1 MKDNQDVI
9 KLKVCEGMVED
20 SHQGIVRVLSGAMK
34 ELELNIGDAVEVEGK
49 RCTLARV
56 LPAFS
61 ESCPTGSVQMDG
73 LLRQNAGVGI
83 GEEVTIRPTIWE
95 KARSVVLAPAIAGW
109 IPSDD
114 LEVAHFKHKLVGIPV
129 KTEDIVALPTFAGSE
144 ENFVVE
150 GVLPKG
156 NVFIDKDTALHFKG
170 SEGSESLKRSVR
182 YEDVGGLGKEVQKI
196 REIVEL
202 PLKYPRLFRMLG
214 VDAPKGILL
223 YGPPGTGKTLIAK
236 AVASETQ
243 THFIHVD
250 GPEIMHKYY
259 GESEARLR
267 QVFDDARKK
276 APSIIFLDEVDAIAP
291 KRTEVHGDVEK
302 RVVAQLLA
310 LMDGL
315 ESRGNV
321 VVLAATN
328 VPDLVDP
335 ALRRP
340 GRFDREIC
348 INVPDQLGRLE
359 ILRIHT
365 RGMNLAEDVS
375 LEQLAAITHGFVG
388 ADLAALCREAGMHAL
403 RNVLADF
410 RFGSDDP
417 EGLYLEV
424 TAHDFLNALT
434 DVEPSATREFSM
446 ELPTVN
452 WNDVGGLGE
461 IKEKLEALVEWPLN
475 YPHLYKHY
483 NLHAPKG
490 IMLSGPP
497 GTGKTLIA
505 KALARKSKLKFIPVN
520 TPLIFSHWMGETEK
534 ALHEVFKKARQA
546 SPCILFFDEID
557 ALAPIR
563 QGSEKVVTGRVV
575 SQFLMELDGL
585 EELKEVIVLAATNRI
600 DMVDPALLRHGR
612 FDMVLEFPLPD
623 INDRLQILKVHLKDK
638 PLGNDVELSGIAGE
652 TEGVA
657 GSELEAI
664 VDRAAFIS
672 MMEVVKLCKMEN
684 SGEWCIKQRH
694 LLQAM
699 DDVLQNESELQSC
712 QVPSAAYIQN
722 KK

>member
-1 MKDNQDVI
+1 MKDNQDAI
-9 KLKVCEGMVED
+9 KLKVCEGMVSD
-20 SHQGIVRVLSGAMK
+20 AHKGIVRILADAMK
-34 ELELNIGDAVEVEGK
+34 QLGLSSGDAVEVEGK

-61 ESCPTGSVQMDG
+61 DSCSVGSIQMDG
-73 LLRQNAGVGI
+73 ILRQNAGVGI
-83 GEEVTIRPTIWE
+83 GEEVTIRPTVWE
-95 KARSVVLAPAIAGW
+95 RARSVVLAPAVAGW
-109 IPSDD
+109 IPTDD
-114 LEVAHFKHKLVGIPV
+114 LEIAHFKQKLIGLPV
-129 KTEDIVALPTFAGSE
+129 RVEDIVALPTFAGNE

-156 NVFIDKDTALHFKG
+156 NVIIGKDTAVYFKG
-170 SEGSESLKRSVR
+170 SEGSEKLSMSVR
-182 YEDVGGLGKEVQKI
+182 YEDVGGLSKEVQKI

-202 PLKYPRLFRMLG
+202 PLKYPRLFRLLG

-223 YGPPGTGKTLIAK
+223 YGPPGTGKTLIAR
-236 AVASETQ
+236 AVANETQ

-267 QVFDDARKK
+267 QVFDEARKK

-291 KRTEVHGDVEK
+291 RRTEVHGDVEK

-348 INVPDQLGRLE
+348 INVPDQPGRLE

-365 RGMNLAEDVS
+365 RGMNLAKDVS
-375 LEQLAAITHGFVG
+375 LEHLAAVTHGFVG
-388 ADLAALCREAGMHAL
+388 ADLAALCREAGMYAL
-403 RNVLADF
+403 RRVLADY

-424 TAHDFLNALT
+424 TAQDFLDALT

-452 WNDVGGLGE
+452 WDNVGGLKE
-461 IKEKLEALVEWPLN
+461 IKEKLEALVEWPFN
-475 YPHLYKHY
+475 YPHLYQHY
-483 NLHAPKG
+483 KLQAPKG
-490 IMLSGPP
+490 ILLSGPP
-497 GTGKTLIA
+497 GTGKTLLA
-505 KALARKSKLKFIPVN
+505 KALAKKSKLNFLPVD
-520 TPLIFSHWMGETEK
+520 TPLLFSHWMGETEK

-557 ALAPIR
+557 ALAPKR
-563 QGSEKVVTGRVV
+563 QGGEKAVTARLV

-585 EELKEVIVLAATNRI
+585 EELKEVVVLAATNRI
-600 DMVDPALLRHGR
+600 DMIDPALLRPGR
-612 FDMVLEFPLPD
+612 FDVVLEFPLPD
-623 INDRLQILKVHLKDK
+623 LNDRLQILRVHLKDR
-638 PLGNDVELSGIAGE
+638 PLGSDVKLAEIAAA
-652 TEGVA
+652 TEGMT
-657 GSELEAI
+657 GSDLQAI
-664 VDRAAFIS
+664 ADRAAFIS
-672 MMEVVKLCKMEN
+672 MAEVVRSRQVDDN
-684 SGEWCIKQRH
+684 GQWCIEQKH
-694 LLQAM
+694 LVQAM
-699 DDVLQNESELQSC
+699 EELYSRHHQPLIQLVNKQN
-712 QVPSAAYIQN
+712 
-722 KK
+722 

>member
-1 MKDNQDVI
+1 MKDNQDAI
-9 KLKVCEGMVED
+9 KLKVCEGMVSD
-20 SHQGIVRVLSGAMK
+20 AHKGIVRILSGAMK
-34 ELELNIGDAVEVEGK
+34 QLGLSSGDAVEVEGK

-61 ESCPTGSVQMDG
+61 DSCSVGSIQMDG
-73 LLRQNAGVGI
+73 ILRQNAGVGI
-83 GEEVTIRPTIWE
+83 GEEVTIRPTVWE
-95 KARSVVLAPAIAGW
+95 RARSVVLAPAVAGW
-109 IPSDD
+109 IPTDD
-114 LEVAHFKHKLVGIPV
+114 LEIAHFKQKLIGLPV
-129 KTEDIVALPTFAGSE
+129 RVEDIVALPTFAGNE

-156 NVFIDKDTALHFKG
+156 NVIIGKDTAVYFKG
-170 SEGSESLKRSVR
+170 SEGSEKLSMSVR
-182 YEDVGGLGKEVQKI
+182 YEDVGGLSKEVQKI

-202 PLKYPRLFRMLG
+202 PLKYPRLFRVLG

-223 YGPPGTGKTLIAK
+223 YGPPGTGKTLIAR
-236 AVASETQ
+236 AVANETQ

-267 QVFDDARKK
+267 QVFDEARKK

-291 KRTEVHGDVEK
+291 RRTEVHGDVEK

-348 INVPDQLGRLE
+348 INVPDQPGRLE

-365 RGMNLAEDVS
+365 RGMNLAKDVS
-375 LEQLAAITHGFVG
+375 LEHLAAVTHGFVG
-388 ADLAALCREAGMHAL
+388 ADLAALCREAGMYAL
-403 RNVLADF
+403 RRVLADY

-424 TAHDFLNALT
+424 TAQDFLDALT

-452 WNDVGGLGE
+452 WDNVGGLKE
-461 IKEKLEALVEWPLN
+461 IKEKLEALVEWPFN
-475 YPHLYKHY
+475 YPHLYQHY
-483 NLHAPKG
+483 KLQAPKG
-490 IMLSGPP
+490 ILLSGPP
-497 GTGKTLIA
+497 GTGKTLLA
-505 KALARKSKLKFIPVN
+505 KALAKKSKLNFLPVD
-520 TPLIFSHWMGETEK
+520 TPLLFSHWMGETEK

-557 ALAPIR
+557 ALAPKR
-563 QGSEKVVTGRVV
+563 QGGEKAVTARLV

-585 EELKEVIVLAATNRI
+585 EELKEVVVLAATNRI
-600 DMVDPALLRHGR
+600 DMIDPALLRPGR
-612 FDMVLEFPLPD
+612 FDVVLEFPLPD
-623 INDRLQILKVHLKDK
+623 LNDRLQILRVHLKDR
-638 PLGNDVELSGIAGE
+638 PLGSDVKLAEIAAA
-652 TEGVA
+652 TEGMT
-657 GSELEAI
+657 GSDLQAI
-664 VDRAAFIS
+664 ADRAAFIS
-672 MMEVVKLCKMEN
+672 MAEVVRSRQVDDN
-684 SGEWCIKQRH
+684 GQWCIEQKH
-694 LLQAM
+694 LVQAM
-699 DDVLQNESELQSC
+699 EELYSRHHQPLIQLVNKQN
-712 QVPSAAYIQN
+712 
-722 KK
+722 

>member
-1 MKDNQDVI
+1 VKDNQDAI
-9 KLKVCEGMVED
+9 KLKVCEGMVSD
-20 SHQGIVRVLSGAMK
+20 AHKGIVRILADAMK
-34 ELELNIGDAVEVEGK
+34 QLGLSSGDAVEVEGK

-61 ESCPTGSVQMDG
+61 DSCSVGSIQMDG
-73 LLRQNAGVGI
+73 ILRQNAGVGI
-83 GEEVTIRPTIWE
+83 GEEVTIRPTVWE
-95 KARSVVLAPAIAGW
+95 RARSVVLAPAVAGW
-109 IPSDD
+109 IPTDD
-114 LEVAHFKHKLVGIPV
+114 LEIAHFKQKLIGLPV
-129 KTEDIVALPTFAGSE
+129 RVEDIVALPTFAGNE

-156 NVFIDKDTALHFKG
+156 NVIIGKDTAVYFKG
-170 SEGSESLKRSVR
+170 SEGSEKLSMSVR
-182 YEDVGGLGKEVQKI
+182 YEDVGGLSKEVQKI

-202 PLKYPRLFRMLG
+202 PLKYPRLFRVLG

-223 YGPPGTGKTLIAK
+223 YGPPGTGKTLIAR
-236 AVASETQ
+236 AVANETQ

-267 QVFDDARKK
+267 QVFDEARKK

-291 KRTEVHGDVEK
+291 RRTEVHGDVEK

-348 INVPDQLGRLE
+348 INVPDQPGRLE

-365 RGMNLAEDVS
+365 RGMNLAKDVS
-375 LEQLAAITHGFVG
+375 LEHLAAVTHGFVG
-388 ADLAALCREAGMHAL
+388 ADLAALCREAGMYAL
-403 RNVLADF
+403 RRVLADY

-424 TAHDFLNALT
+424 TAQDFLDALT

-452 WNDVGGLGE
+452 WDNVGGLKE
-461 IKEKLEALVEWPLN
+461 IKEKLEALVEWPFN
-475 YPHLYKHY
+475 YPHLYQHY
-483 NLHAPKG
+483 KLQAPKG
-490 IMLSGPP
+490 ILLSGPP
-497 GTGKTLIA
+497 GTGKTLLA
-505 KALARKSKLKFIPVN
+505 KALAKKSKLNFLPVD
-520 TPLIFSHWMGETEK
+520 TPLLFSHWMGETEK

-557 ALAPIR
+557 ALAPKR
-563 QGSEKVVTGRVV
+563 QGGEKAVTARLV

-585 EELKEVIVLAATNRI
+585 EELKEVVVLAATNRI
-600 DMVDPALLRHGR
+600 DMIDPALLRPGR
-612 FDMVLEFPLPD
+612 FDVVLEFPLPD
-623 INDRLQILKVHLKDK
+623 LNDRLQILRVHLKDR
-638 PLGNDVELSGIAGE
+638 PLGSDVKLAEIAAA
-652 TEGVA
+652 TEGMT
-657 GSELEAI
+657 GSDLQAI
-664 VDRAAFIS
+664 ADRAAFIS
-672 MMEVVKLCKMEN
+672 MAEVVRSRQVDDN
-684 SGEWCIKQRH
+684 GQWCIEQKH
-694 LLQAM
+694 LVQAM
-699 DDVLQNESELQSC
+699 EELYSRHHQPLIQLVNKQN
-712 QVPSAAYIQN
+712 
-722 KK
+722 

>member
-1 MKDNQDVI
+1 MKDNQDAI
-9 KLKVCEGMVED
+9 KLKVCEGMVSD
-20 SHQGIVRVLSGAMK
+20 AHKGIVRILADAMK
-34 ELELNIGDAVEVEGK
+34 QLGLSSGDAVEVEGK

-61 ESCPTGSVQMDG
+61 DSCPAGSIQMDG
-73 LLRQNAGVGI
+73 ILRQNAGVGI
-83 GEEVTIRPTIWE
+83 GEEVTIRPTVWE
-95 KARSVVLAPAIAGW
+95 RARSVVLAPAVAGW
-109 IPSDD
+109 IPTDD
-114 LEVAHFKHKLVGIPV
+114 LEIAHFKQKLIGLPV
-129 KTEDIVALPTFAGSE
+129 RVEDIVALPTFAGNE

-156 NVFIDKDTALHFKG
+156 NVIIGKDTAVYFKG
-170 SEGSESLKRSVR
+170 SEGSEKLSMSVR
-182 YEDVGGLGKEVQKI
+182 YEDVGGLSKEVQKI

-202 PLKYPRLFRMLG
+202 PLKYPRLFRVLG

-223 YGPPGTGKTLIAK
+223 YGPPGTGKTLIAR
-236 AVASETQ
+236 AVANETQ

-267 QVFDDARKK
+267 QVFDEARKK

-291 KRTEVHGDVEK
+291 RRTEVHGDVEK

-348 INVPDQLGRLE
+348 INVPDQPGRLE

-365 RGMNLAEDVS
+365 RGMNLAKDVS
-375 LEQLAAITHGFVG
+375 LEHLAAVTHGFVG
-388 ADLAALCREAGMHAL
+388 ADLAALCREAGMYAL
-403 RNVLADF
+403 RRVLADY

-424 TAHDFLNALT
+424 TAQDFLDALT

-452 WNDVGGLGE
+452 WDNVGGLKE
-461 IKEKLEALVEWPLN
+461 IKEKLEALVEWPFN
-475 YPHLYKHY
+475 YPHLYQHY
-483 NLHAPKG
+483 KLQAPKG
-490 IMLSGPP
+490 ILLSGPP
-497 GTGKTLIA
+497 GTGKTLLA
-505 KALARKSKLKFIPVN
+505 KALAKKSKLNFLPVD
-520 TPLIFSHWMGETEK
+520 TPLLFSHWMGETEK

-557 ALAPIR
+557 ALAPKR
-563 QGSEKVVTGRVV
+563 QGGEKAVTARLV

-585 EELKEVIVLAATNRI
+585 EELKEVVVLAATNRI
-600 DMVDPALLRHGR
+600 DMIDPALLRPGR
-612 FDMVLEFPLPD
+612 FDVVLEFPLPD
-623 INDRLQILKVHLKDK
+623 LNDRLQILRVHLKDR
-638 PLGNDVELSGIAGE
+638 PLGSDVKLAEIAAA
-652 TEGVA
+652 TEGMT
-657 GSELEAI
+657 GSDLQAI
-664 VDRAAFIS
+664 ADRAAFIS
-672 MMEVVKLCKMEN
+672 MAEVVRSRQVDDN
-684 SGEWCIKQRH
+684 GQWCIEQKH
-694 LLQAM
+694 LVQAM
-699 DDVLQNESELQSC
+699 EELYSRHHQ
-712 QVPSAAYIQN
+712 P
-722 KK
+722 

>member
-1 MKDNQDVI
+1 MKDNQDAI
-9 KLKVCEGMVED
+9 KLKVCEGMVSD
-20 SHQGIVRVLSGAMK
+20 AHKGIVRILADAMK
-34 ELELNIGDAVEVEGK
+34 QLGLSSGDAVEVEGK

-61 ESCPTGSVQMDG
+61 DSCSVGSIQMDG
-73 LLRQNAGVGI
+73 ILRQNAGVGI
-83 GEEVTIRPTIWE
+83 GEEVTIRPTVWE
-95 KARSVVLAPAIAGW
+95 RARSVVLAPAVAGW
-109 IPSDD
+109 IPTDD
-114 LEVAHFKHKLVGIPV
+114 LEIAHFKQKLIGLPV
-129 KTEDIVALPTFAGSE
+129 RVEDIVALPTFAGNE

-156 NVFIDKDTALHFKG
+156 NVIIGKDTAVYFKG
-170 SEGSESLKRSVR
+170 SEGSEKLSMSVR
-182 YEDVGGLGKEVQKI
+182 YEDVGGLSKEVQKI

-202 PLKYPRLFRMLG
+202 PLKYPRLFRVLG

-223 YGPPGTGKTLIAK
+223 YGPPGTGKTLIAR
-236 AVASETQ
+236 AVANETQ

-267 QVFDDARKK
+267 QVFDEARKK

-291 KRTEVHGDVEK
+291 RRTEVHGDVEK

-348 INVPDQLGRLE
+348 INVPDQPGRLE

-365 RGMNLAEDVS
+365 RGMNLAKDVS
-375 LEQLAAITHGFVG
+375 LEHLAAVTHGFVG
-388 ADLAALCREAGMHAL
+388 ADLAALCREAGMYAL
-403 RNVLADF
+403 RRVLADY

-424 TAHDFLNALT
+424 TAQDFLDALT

-452 WNDVGGLGE
+452 WDNVGGLKE
-461 IKEKLEALVEWPLN
+461 IKEELEALVEWPFN
-475 YPHLYKHY
+475 YPHLYQHY
-483 NLHAPKG
+483 KLQAPKG
-490 IMLSGPP
+490 ILLSGPP
-497 GTGKTLIA
+497 GTGKTLLA
-505 KALARKSKLKFIPVN
+505 KALAKKSKLNFLPVD
-520 TPLIFSHWMGETEK
+520 TPLLFSHWMGETEK

-557 ALAPIR
+557 ALAPKR
-563 QGSEKVVTGRVV
+563 QGGEKAVTARLV

-585 EELKEVIVLAATNRI
+585 EELKEVVVLAATNRI
-600 DMVDPALLRHGR
+600 DMIDPALLRPGR
-612 FDMVLEFPLPD
+612 FDVVLEFPLPD
-623 INDRLQILKVHLKDK
+623 LNDRLQILRVHLKDR
-638 PLGNDVELSGIAGE
+638 PLGSDVKLAEIAAA
-652 TEGVA
+652 TEGMT
-657 GSELEAI
+657 GSDLQAI
-664 VDRAAFIS
+664 ADRAAFIS
-672 MMEVVKLCKMEN
+672 MAEVVRSRQVDDN
-684 SGEWCIKQRH
+684 GQWCIEQKH
-694 LLQAM
+694 LVQAM
-699 DDVLQNESELQSC
+699 EELYSRHHQPLIQLVNKQN
-712 QVPSAAYIQN
+712 
-722 KK
+722 

>member
-1 MKDNQDVI
+1 MKDNQDAI
-9 KLKVCEGMVED
+9 KLKVCEGMVSD
-20 SHQGIVRVLSGAMK
+20 AHKGIVRILADAMK
-34 ELELNIGDAVEVEGK
+34 QLGLSSGDAVEVEGK

-61 ESCPTGSVQMDG
+61 DSCSVGSIQMDG
-73 LLRQNAGVGI
+73 ILRQNAGVGI
-83 GEEVTIRPTIWE
+83 GEEVTIRPTVWE
-95 KARSVVLAPAIAGW
+95 RARSVVLAPAVAGW
-109 IPSDD
+109 IPTDD
-114 LEVAHFKHKLVGIPV
+114 LEIAHFKQKLIGLPV
-129 KTEDIVALPTFAGSE
+129 RVEDIVALPTFAGNE

-156 NVFIDKDTALHFKG
+156 NVIIGKDTAVYFKG
-170 SEGSESLKRSVR
+170 SEGSEKLSMSVR
-182 YEDVGGLGKEVQKI
+182 YEDVGGLSKEVQKI

-202 PLKYPRLFRMLG
+202 PLKYPRLFRVLG

-223 YGPPGTGKTLIAK
+223 YGPPGTGKTLIAR
-236 AVASETQ
+236 AVANETQ

-267 QVFDDARKK
+267 QVFDEARKK

-291 KRTEVHGDVEK
+291 RRTEVHGDVEK

-348 INVPDQLGRLE
+348 INVPDQPGRLE

-365 RGMNLAEDVS
+365 RGMNLAKDVS
-375 LEQLAAITHGFVG
+375 LEHLAAVTHGFVG
-388 ADLAALCREAGMHAL
+388 ADLAALCREAGMYAL
-403 RNVLADF
+403 RRVLADY

-424 TAHDFLNALT
+424 TAQDFLDALT

-452 WNDVGGLGE
+452 WDNVGGLKE
-461 IKEKLEALVEWPLN
+461 IKEKLEALVEWPFN
-475 YPHLYKHY
+475 YPHLYQHY
-483 NLHAPKG
+483 KLQAPKG
-490 IMLSGPP
+490 ILLSGPP
-497 GTGKTLIA
+497 GTGKTLLA
-505 KALARKSKLKFIPVN
+505 KALAKKSKLNFLPVD
-520 TPLIFSHWMGETEK
+520 TPLLFSHWMGETEK

-557 ALAPIR
+557 ALAPKR
-563 QGSEKVVTGRVV
+563 QGGEKAVTARLV

-585 EELKEVIVLAATNRI
+585 EELKEVVVLAATNRI
-600 DMVDPALLRHGR
+600 DMIDPALLRPGR
-612 FDMVLEFPLPD
+612 FDVVLEFPLPD
-623 INDRLQILKVHLKDK
+623 LNDRLQILRVHLKDR
-638 PLGNDVELSGIAGE
+638 PLGSDVKLAEIAAA
-652 TEGVA
+652 TEGMT
-657 GSELEAI
+657 GSDLQAI
-664 VDRAAFIS
+664 ADRAAFIS
-672 MMEVVKLCKMEN
+672 MAEVVRSRQVDDN
-684 SGEWCIKQRH
+684 GQWCIEQKH
-694 LLQAM
+694 LVQAM
-699 DDVLQNESELQSC
+699 EELYSRHHQPLIQLVNKQN
-712 QVPSAAYIQN
+712 
-722 KK
+722 